1 MAAPTVNCIINFS
14 SGASFAQAM
23 ILDSGILDINVLN
36 DSATI
41 TADVSNQVQNIS
53 IQRGRNANSDAFQA
67 GTASVRIAD
76 INGDFNP
83 ENLSSPYAGLLAPLR
98 KITITGTDNNTNQ
111 AYPLFAGYITAYNYT
126 QAQVVGEVSYT
137 TLLASDGFRLLNMG
151 SVSTVTGGTAGQL
164 SGARVTKIL
173 DAIAWP
179 TSMRDIDTG
188 QTTMQADPGTSRT
201 ALNALQTVET
211 SEYGALYI
219 DASGNVVFQDRALTS
234 SSIGGNSTDFAD
246 DGTGIQYQNL
256 RWVLDDSLVYNK
268 ASITATGL
276 ATQTATNQT
285 SIDKY
290 FLHSYAKNDLLMQ
303 TTGEALNYALAYVAS
318 RQETAIRCDSVTL
331 LDLNTVGYDAGVEA
345 ALKLDYFDTITV
357 KSTQPASTGTS
368 TLNKTLQIFGV
379 SYNITPTRWS
389 TTFVTL
395 EPIIDSLILND
406 ALYGL
411 LDSSSSVLSY

>member
-1 MAAPTVNCIINFS
+1 MAAPTINCIINFS
-14 SGASFAQAM
+14 SGASFGQAM
-23 ILDSGILDINVLN
+23 IIGSGVLGVNVLA

-41 TADVSNQVQNIS
+41 TADVSNQVQAVS
-53 IQRGRNANSDAFQA
+53 IQRGRNANADQFQA

-98 KITITGTDNNTNQ
+98 KITITATDNNTNLV
-111 AYPLFAGYITAYNYT
+111 YPLFAGYITGYNYT

-137 TLLASDGFRLLNMG
+137 VLQASDGFRLLNMG
-151 SVSTVTGGTAGQL
+151 TVSTVTGGTAGQL
-164 SGARVTKIL
+164 SGARVTSIL
-173 DAIAWP
+173 NQIAWP

-188 QTTMQADPGTSRT
+188 QTSMAVDPGTSRT

-211 SEYGALYI
+211 SEYGALYM

-234 SSIGGNSTDFAD
+234 SSIGSASTSFAD
-246 DGTGIQYQNL
+246 DGTGIQYQNV

-276 ATQTATNQT
+276 ATQVALNQT

-290 FLHSYAKNDLLMQ
+290 FLHSYSKIDLLMQ

-318 RQETAIRCDSVTL
+318 RQETAVRCDAVTL
-331 LDLNTVGYDAGVEA
+331 LDLNTVGYDAGIVA
-345 ALKLDYFDTITV
+345 ALELDYFDTITV
-357 KSTQPASTGTS
+357 KSTQPAASGTS

-379 SYNITPTRWS
+379 AYNITPTRWS

-395 EPIIDSLILND
+395 EPI
-406 ALYGL
+406 
-411 LDSSSSVLSY
+411 LDSFLIGNANYGQLGINVLSY

>member
-1 MAAPTVNCIINFS
+1 MAAPTINCIINFS
-14 SGASFAQAM
+14 SGASFGQAM
-23 ILDSGILDINVLN
+23 IIGSGVLGVNVLA

-41 TADVSNQVQNIS
+41 TADVSNQVQAVS
-53 IQRGRNANSDAFQA
+53 IQRGRNANADQFQA

-98 KITITGTDNNTNQ
+98 KITITATDNNTNLV
-111 AYPLFAGYITAYNYT
+111 YPLFAGYITGYNYT

-137 TLLASDGFRLLNMG
+137 VLQASDGFRLLNMG
-151 SVSTVTGGTAGQL
+151 TVSTVTGGTAGQL
-164 SGARVTKIL
+164 SGARVTSIL
-173 DAIAWP
+173 NQIAWP

-188 QTTMQADPGTSRT
+188 QTSMAVDPGTSRT

-211 SEYGALYI
+211 SEYGALYM

-234 SSIGGNSTDFAD
+234 SSIGSASTSFAD
-246 DGTGIQYQNL
+246 DGTGIQYQNV

-290 FLHSYAKNDLLMQ
+290 FLHSYAKTDLLMQ

-318 RQETAIRCDSVTL
+318 RQETAVRCDAVTL
-331 LDLNTVGYDAGVEA
+331 LDLNTVGYDAGIVA
-345 ALKLDYFDTITV
+345 ALELDFFDTITV
-357 KSTQPASTGTS
+357 KSTQPAAVGTS

-379 SYNITPTRWS
+379 AYNITPTRWS

-395 EPIIDSLILND
+395 EPI
-406 ALYGL
+406 
-411 LDSSSSVLSY
+411 LDSFLIGNANYGQLGINVLSY

>member
-1 MAAPTVNCIINFS
+1 MAAPTINCIINFS
-14 SGASFAQAM
+14 SGASFGQAC
-23 ILDSGILDINVLN
+23 IIGSGVLGVNVLA
-36 DSATI
+36 DSATV
-41 TADVSNQVQNIS
+41 TADVSSQVQAVS
-53 IQRGRNANSDAFQA
+53 IQRGRNANADQFQA

-98 KITITGTDNNTNQ
+98 KITITATDNNTNLV
-111 AYPLFAGYITAYNYT
+111 YPLFAGYITGYNFT

-137 TLLASDGFRLLNMG
+137 TLTASDGFRLLNMG
-151 SVSTVTGGTAGQL
+151 TVSTVTGGTAGQL
-164 SGARVTKIL
+164 SGARCTAIL
-173 DAIAWP
+173 NQIAWP

-188 QTTMQADPGTSRT
+188 QTTMQVDPGTSRT

-211 SEYGALYI
+211 SEYGALYM

-234 SSIGGNSTDFAD
+234 SSIGSASTSFAD
-246 DGTGIQYQNL
+246 DGTGIQYQNV

-290 FLHSYAKNDLLMQ
+290 FLHSYAKSDLLMQ

-318 RQETAIRCDSVTL
+318 RQETAVRCDAVTL
-331 LDLNTVGYDAGVEA
+331 LDLNTVGYDAGIVA
-345 ALKLDYFDTITV
+345 ALELDYFDTITV
-357 KSTQPASTGTS
+357 KSTQPNSVGTS
-368 TLNKTLQIFGV
+368 SLNKTLQIFGV
-379 SYNITPTRWS
+379 AYNITPTRWA

-395 EPIIDSLILND
+395 EPIIDSFIIGN
-406 ALYGL
+406 ANYGQL
-411 LDSSSSVLSY
+411 GINVLSY